1 MERVKHVMF
10 QPLVWMAVNIIC
22 VVINFNYFVFGNSY
36 GVQWINLPVSVIYM
50 IYMIVLAYKS
60 DWKYINVISCI
71 YIVLGIIGYFVSKRE
86 FSADWLIIP
95 SIVFFTPYA
104 GIRYLLKSY
113 PSWWIMCSGFGV
125 LLLVVAYIK
134 HRNNNKY

>member
-36 GVQWINLPVSVIYM
+36 GVRWINLPVSVIYM
-50 IYMIVLAYKS
+50 IYMIVLTYKS
-60 DWKYINVISCI
+60 
-71 YIVLGIIGYFVSKRE
+71 
-86 FSADWLIIP
+86 DWLIIP